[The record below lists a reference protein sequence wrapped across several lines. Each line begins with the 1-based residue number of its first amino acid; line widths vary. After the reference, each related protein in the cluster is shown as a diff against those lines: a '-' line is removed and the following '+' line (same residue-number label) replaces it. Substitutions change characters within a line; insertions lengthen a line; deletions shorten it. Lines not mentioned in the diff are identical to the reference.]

1 MPLNVTYSPFVSHQM
16 PSITRDLQQFQPNAP
31 PDAIDQTKLRTTA
44 WNAEPSRLL
53 IFIYELEI
61 HLLLFTYQKQAFTV
75 NVTKQAAD
83 NKIYAKQNVH
93 TSDNNS
99 VIAGSSGQYKVGKM
113 LLQQATDRFG
123 YMQGIWYQ

>member
-1 MPLNVTYSPFVSHQM
+1 M

-44 WNAEPSRLL
+44 WNAEPSWLL

-83 NKIYAKQNVH
+83 NKIYAKQNAH

-123 YMQGIWYQ
+123 YMQGMWYQ